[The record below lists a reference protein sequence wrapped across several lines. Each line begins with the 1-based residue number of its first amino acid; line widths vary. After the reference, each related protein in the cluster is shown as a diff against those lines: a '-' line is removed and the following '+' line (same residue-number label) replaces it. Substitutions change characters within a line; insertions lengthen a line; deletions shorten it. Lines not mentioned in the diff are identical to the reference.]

1 MLRTD
6 RILAIVAIVLRCIF
20 IFLGSAFVTRFSWL
34 LTVFGLFLVYS
45 GFKMFFEKKKDE
57 EVDVANHPVVK
68 FLSRHFRV
76 TSEFQGDHFFVR
88 NSGKLFITPLFI
100 TVVFIEFSDLV
111 FAFDSIPAIFSITID
126 PYVVFFSNIFAI
138 LGLRAMFFLLA
149 GVADKFWLLK
159 PGVSFLLL
167 FIGIKLLIH
176 DFIEI
181 DAVWSLVFIV
191 LVLVVSIV
199 GSLVVKKKTA

>member
-1 MLRTD
+1 MREQSTLGIITKVYRQQKNHFDSNDPRESIPD
-6 RILAIVAIVLRCIF
+6 RIV
-20 IFLGSAFVTRFSWL
+20 S
-34 LTVFGLFLVYS
+34 
-45 GFKMFFEKKKDE
+45 
-57 EVDVANHPVVK
+57 
-68 FLSRHFRV
+68 
-76 TSEFQGDHFFVR
+76 TSKPYVR
-88 NSGKLFITPLFI
+88 P
-100 TVVFIEFSDLV
+100 
-111 FAFDSIPAIFSITID
+111 ID